1 MTNFSANKKGQAT
14 RTAVLIIVITALI
27 LLYILFLPPAERA
40 KLLDES
46 TDDDSD
52 TVTEADLLVKNPGRL
67 DYLKDLSLEYSLPS
81 FNLYSTT
88 GSALLKDFSSVYVKK
103 SLFSEE
109 KQNLDFTI
117 EDYNQTKN
125 VKLSF
130 KKDKSKGRLLI
141 KINDEPLYQQY
152 VDKTYP
158 DAISIPAE
166 ELREG
171 INTLEFSVSSPGLL
185 FFITNEYSLSDI
197 KITADVTDVSKLQNK
212 QVFFIREQ
220 ERTNLDY
227 ATLTFMTNC
236 KTRDTGELKVFVNY
250 QSIYEGV
257 PECSMPVK
265 ITISKDNI
273 ISGENRL
280 RFLSSGGSYIIDR
293 IIVRTYLK
301 EPVYTTYYFEI
312 NDEDYSD
319 ILSDD
324 LDVNMSLVLVADEER
339 GNDLEVEING
349 HKFTVETDEEVF
361 DKIIDMYIRKGNNA
375 ITLRPLHGAVEVIE
389 LKIRTQEK

>member
-1 MTNFSANKKGQAT
+1 MTYFWANKKGQAT
-14 RTAVLIIVITALI
+14 RAAVLIIVITALI
-27 LLYILFLPPAERA
+27 LLYILFLPPDERA
-40 KLLDES
+40 KLLDETS
-46 TDDDSD
+46 DDNSD
-52 TVTEADLLVKNPGRL
+52 DVTESDLLIKNPGRL

-88 GSALLKDFSSVYVKK
+88 GSALLKDYSSVYVKK

-109 KQNLDFTI
+109 KQSLDFTI
-117 EDYNQTKN
+117 EDFNQTKN

-130 KKDKSKGRLLI
+130 KKDKAKGRLLI
-141 KINDEPLYQQY
+141 KINDKPLYQRY
-152 VDKTYP
+152 VDQTYP
-158 DAISIPAE
+158 DMISIPKE
-166 ELREG
+166 ELRDG
-171 INTLEFSVSSPGLL
+171 ANTLEFSVSSPGLL
-185 FFITNEYSLSDI
+185 FFIVNEYSLSDI
-197 KITADVTDVSKLQNK
+197 KITADVTDVSKLQNG

-236 KTRDTGELKVFVNY
+236 KTRDTGALKIYVNY
-250 QSIYEGV
+250 QTIYEGV

-280 RFLSSGGSYIIDR
+280 RFISSGGSYIIDR
-293 IIVRTYLK
+293 ITVKTYLK

-312 NDEDYSD
+312 NNDDYSD
-319 ILSDD
+319 ILEDN
-324 LDVNMSLVLVADEER
+324 LDVNMSLVLVSDEER

-349 HKFTVETDEEVF
+349 HKFTVETDEDLF
-361 DKIIDMYIRKGNNA
+361 DRIIDMYIRKGNNA
-375 ITLRPLHGAVEVIE
+375 ITLRPLHGTVEVIE